1 MDDRSRTSARDIR
14 RRNRSILLSKLFFDA
29 PLSRLEL
36 AQLTG
41 LSGATVSNLTGELVD
56 ERLIVPVG
64 QVESDGGRPR
74 VMLRVDPRYGYLV
87 GADVGETGVKVEL
100 FDLAMERRGEAD
112 LPLAGERP
120 TPAEVADHVVAGLA
134 RVLGAAGVQADQ
146 VIGIG
151 VAVPGMVE
159 RGESIA
165 VHAPTIGWQA
175 VPLER
180 LLRERGVTAPVFVD
194 NGAKAQGR
202 AEMWFGAGRGARH
215 AVVALV
221 GSGVGAAVINDG
233 AAYRGAGSTA
243 GEWGHTTLVYGG
255 RECRCGARG
264 CLEAYVGAGAVVE
277 RHREVGGG
285 LAGDDQEA
293 AIAALLADPSAEAE
307 RVLAETA
314 DYLGAGIANLINLF
328 NPERVVL
335 GGWAGLLLGPR
346 LLPRI
351 REAAERQALAFPFG
365 QVTVEMGSLGSDAV
379 AFGAAMLPLEALL
392 GAGADP
398 RR

>member
-120 TPAEVADHVVAGLA
+120 TPAEVADRVVAGLA
-134 RVLGAAGVQADQ
+134 QVLGAAGVQADQ

-151 VAVPGMVE
+151 VAVPGTVE

-175 VPLER
+175 VPLEQ

-255 RECRCGARG
+255 RECRCGAQG

-277 RHREVGGG
+277 RHREAGGG

-351 REAAERQALAFPFG
+351 REAAQRQALAFPFG
-365 QVTVEMGSLGSDAV
+365 QVTIEMGSLGSDAV